1 MLIVQLEYGTR
12 LTAFPIRQHDNCQIN
27 MRNPGLRATVYAR
40 GSANPRAR
48 DASSHSVSTLEEI
61 RTLLVR
67 SGAMEDLMDNAYSG
81 LGLGNVT
88 IVSSQPHL
96 LSTCM
101 ASGDGEIAPCSVEFT
116 TVRVSIRPFR
126 DAFAGICCIFSS
138 LDRATSIPVRADSP
152 LPLLD
157 AVCSCV
163 PAPKQTCPDLARI
176 QAPMSMAL

>member
-1 MLIVQLEYGTR
+1 MALGS
-12 LTAFPIRQHDNCQIN
+12 
-27 MRNPGLRATVYAR
+27 LRSR
-40 GSANPRAR
+40 SANMITVKQIRGIPVSARRYMHAEVPIPEREMRAR
-48 DASSHSVSTLEEI
+48 TASQRWKRFEHS
-61 RTLLVR
+61 LLR
-67 SGAMEDLMDNAYSG
+67 SGAMEGLMDNAYSG

-101 ASGDGEIAPCSVEFT
+101 ASGDGEIAPCSVECT

-163 PAPKQTCPDLARI
+163 PRAEADV
-176 QAPMSMAL
+176 S